1 VTARTVWNI
10 VGPSTRPGVASVELT
25 VATQDEAVLEQIEK
39 AAANAGIVLER
50 IPNEED
56 E

>member
-10 VGPSTRPGVASVELT
+10 VGPSTRPGVTGVELT
-25 VATQDEAVLEQIEK
+25 VATRDEAVLEQIEK

-50 IPNEED
+50 IPED
-56 E
+56 DE